1 MFWEPVGSRNV
12 LDESFIDFAPVKD
25 RVGVRNIDTDLL
37 LLPHCVPE
45 SLEDI
50 RDHLRDSLG
59 LPLSSECLR
68 PLPVV
73 DGLVG
78 DLAEGAEDS
87 INEGVALGVDVA
99 PPP

>member
-1 MFWEPVGSRNV
+1 MFWEPVRPRNV
-12 LDESFIDFAPVKD
+12 LDESFVDFAPVKD
-25 RVGVRNIDTDLL
+25 RVGVRNIDTNLL
-37 LLPHCVPE
+37 LLPHGVPE

>member
-1 MFWEPVGSRNV
+1 MFWKPVRSRNV
-12 LDESFIDFAPVKD
+12 LDESFVDFAPVKD
-25 RVGVRNIDTDLL
+25 RVGVRNIDTNLL
-37 LLPHCVPE
+37 LLPHGVPE

-78 DLAEGAEDS
+78 DLAEGAEDG
-87 INEGVALGVDVA
+87 IDEEVTLGVGVA